1 MFLNVLKYVLYA
13 VIFNFFVINKL
24 VFKDQLA
31 LEAAGPLEPLLKG
44 RAFNDRQGDTPNRAP
59 NGCISWQHEFKIWEE
74 LWCIP
79 LARYHW
85 CMSLL
90 KIIQIMPSQFR
101 QRVISTF
108 HGEIER
114 KYIHLSRVFLINSS
128 FFFFPCGILVYE
140 YRNFNKTVKMYIVGE
155 LKAKPRRWRRLIW
168 IKKCLQSPSSLSP

>member
-44 RAFNDRQGDTPNRAP
+44 RAFNDRQGDTPNIAP

-90 KIIQIMPSQFR
+90 KIIQIMPSQFC
-101 QRVISTF
+101 QRVISTL

-114 KYIHLSRVFLINSS
+114 KYIHLSRVFLIIVLC
-128 FFFFPCGILVYE
+128 FFLSMWDIS
-140 YRNFNKTVKMYIVGE
+140 
-155 LKAKPRRWRRLIW
+155 IW
-168 IKKCLQSPSSLSP
+168 IQEFQQNSQDVHCWRVEGQAKTMK

>member
-1 MFLNVLKYVLYA
+1 MLFLLNTIEEKSSWTSSILQWWYISSLTSGPISAKLCTKIPIHRAILSIFLNILKYVLYA
-13 VIFNFFVINKL
+13 VILNFFVINKL

-44 RAFNDRQGDTPNRAP
+44 RAFNDRQGDIPNRAP

-90 KIIQIMPSQFR
+90 KIIQIMPNQFR
-101 QRVISTF
+101 QRVISTL
-108 HGEIER
+108 HG
-114 KYIHLSRVFLINSS
+114 
-128 FFFFPCGILVYE
+128 GD
-140 YRNFNKTVKMYIVGE
+140 GE
-155 LKAKPRRWRRLIW
+155 KIYPFI
-168 IKKCLQSPSSLSP
+168 QGVSH